1 MLALARCRQP
11 EDTVAD
17 PTVFDFLIEDDQGL
31 KNRSASYWAY
41 DGATETVDALI
52 GNWLEVGGLLDACI
66 DGQIVGGRITIP
78 LNPDASWKSAP
89 VSGNNVNQI
98 MTLSFENDFNSYLT
112 SVLLPS
118 YKESLLTAQK
128 KPNVAAAALA
138 AFIAR
143 MIDDTGVTAFGN
155 SRDLH
160 QLDALASAYLSVRK
174 VRNQR
179 VTTRVIG

>member
-1 MLALARCRQP
+1 M
-11 EDTVAD
+11 AD
-17 PTVFDFLIEDDQGL
+17 PTVFDYLIEDDQGL

-52 GNWLEVGGLLDACI
+52 GNWLQVGGLLDACI
-66 DGQIVGGRITIP
+66 DGQITGGRITIP
-78 LNPDASWKSAP
+78 LNPDASWKQTPA
-89 VSGNNVNQI
+89 VGNNVNQI
-98 MTLSFENDFNSYLT
+98 MALAFENDFNSYLT
-112 SVLLPS
+112 TLLLPS
-118 YKESLLTAQK
+118 YKETLLTAQK
-128 KPNVAAAALA
+128 KPNPTATALA

-143 MIDDTGVTAFGN
+143 IIDDTGVTAFGN
-155 SRDLH
+155 SRDIH